1 MSKLEEMARLGA
13 KVFAACTLRAHLDVH
28 IVQVQQN
35 ADNSATFRVTDTQNT
50 IGAVQEA
57 VPAPGTQQYRL
68 TSLLEPSIVHPCVI
82 YQVPD
87 GSKDRSDCWVPSS
100 KSRQRPPKSHH
111 SDKRQR
117 EGERHCAAGN

>member
-13 KVFAACTLRAHLDVH
+13 KVFAACTLRSHLDVH

-35 ADNSATFRVTDTQNT
+35 ADNSATFRVTDTQNS

-68 TSLLEPSIVHPCVI
+68 TSLLEPSTGCFISL
-82 YQVPD
+82 VPPLKVLSIKSSWSIST
-87 GSKDRSDCWVPSS
+87 GPTQKVKVP
-100 KSRQRPPKSHH
+100 
-111 SDKRQR
+111 
-117 EGERHCAAGN
+117 

>member
-13 KVFAACTLRAHLDVH
+13 KVFAACTPRSHLDVH

-35 ADNSATFRVTDTQNT
+35 ADNSATFRVTDTQNS

-68 TSLLEPSIVHPCVI
+68 RVCLNHLIFTSMCDLS
-82 YQVPD
+82 
-87 GSKDRSDCWVPSS
+87 GS
-100 KSRQRPPKSHH
+100 
-111 SDKRQR
+111 
-117 EGERHCAAGN
+117 